1 MQQSSQFAE
10 QSHQGAMA
18 DNSSTNG
25 NSWTILAPEVKE
37 SGVVSMGPLSEGQG
51 ELHAEPDLTQSSA
64 LSDTSTEQTHPPDP
78 PQVTPLESSEDAA
91 VLHSTTV
98 KEDMAS
104 SIPAHVENLTSL
116 TPDPG
121 EQGAFGDDSESQ
133 PLIDTESFSDS
144 YTHISPSP
152 VSASLLGTSEE
163 EEGLLQGEEK
173 GELRKT
179 LREECKPEEKV
190 NEGDGLRRR
199 NVSVPTPLYHRDDEE
214 EEEEGEEEQFRQPQR
229 EGEGDI
235 GFTLNKCIF
244 GALILLG
251 LGTIFFS
258 EGDADAKDLKY
269 PEVKKEWLSPDAQGD
284 APEGVQPPK
293 ILDKLAKEDQQIVSL
308 QAKLQEQEVELK
320 AAQLQVEEGTKERLR
335 REELE
340 AENQRMR
347 GELDKLPALQ
357 KEYEQENERV
367 KRESERVNKELE
379 ALPAMQK
386 ELEHL
391 REKVMELTQS
401 TVSVQAAMPSAGH
414 EEVPSSQERKE
425 RKDKK
430 AWDKQRKE
438 KDLQTEK
445 KEWKKDKNIKLGEQ
459 DDKGK
464 STKDR
469 KELEKEEKQGRRK
482 GEGKNRQKDHKQ
494 EDAQRWKLD
503 DEKRELK
510 ERSGKREGKED
521 KKWEKDKHGE
531 FVDRRQE
538 KREKGK
544 DDKERKQ
551 KSEQKDWKEEKEW
564 KKGKQASRNEKEW
577 KEKSEKKK
585 DWKERKEWG
594 DEKERGASGDEK
606 YSDKSPK
613 EKIRKG
619 KKDYHNGNSERKER
633 EEKHRGVREKD
644 KPKSGERTEG
654 WKEEKKYKDKKH
666 KREEKMSRKDKHE
679 ALHHSYS
686 DQKHSKDHMH
696 VKYWAEQRE
705 KIRHYYGSTE
715 GCADVTA
722 CAHAEGL
729 APVSQRDFEAFISSY
744 LMKLVGNED
753 QTSRKEELSKLI
765 GEFFADG
772 VFVHDQI
779 PFSEFVEDV
788 ADILEDMA
796 DGDEYEELENE
807 MEGFATEAMEKF
819 GLREKDG
826 NEEKRAGS
834 GRKRMKG

>member
-1 MQQSSQFAE
+1 
-10 QSHQGAMA
+10 MA

-37 SGVVSMGPLSEGQG
+37 SGVESMGPLSEGQG
-51 ELHAEPDLTQSSA
+51 ELHAEPALTQSSA
-64 LSDTSTEQTHPPDP
+64 LSTDTPTEQTHPPDP

-98 KEDMAS
+98 KEDMVS

-121 EQGAFGDDSESQ
+121 EQGAFGDGSESQ

-152 VSASLLGTSEE
+152 VSTSLPGASEE
-163 EEGLLQGEEK
+163 EEWLSQGEEK

-199 NVSVPTPLYHRDDEE
+199 NVSVLTPLYHRDDE

-258 EGDADAKDLKY
+258 GVLMDLDDEGDADAKDLKY

-284 APEGVQPPK
+284 APGGVQPPK
-293 ILDKLAKEDQQIVSL
+293 ILDKLAMEDQQIASL

-320 AAQLQVEEGTKERLR
+320 AAQLQVEEDTKERLR

-386 ELEHL
+386 ELEQL

-430 AWDKQRKE
+430 AWDKERKG
-438 KDLQTEK
+438 KDLRTEK
-445 KEWKKDKNIKLGEQ
+445 KEWKKDKNIKVDEQ
-459 DDKGK
+459 DGKGK

-469 KELEKEEKQGRRK
+469 KELEKEDKQGRRK

-510 ERSGKREGKED
+510 ERSGKREWKED

-531 FVDRRQE
+531 FVDRKRE

-544 DDKERKQ
+544 DDEEWKQ

-606 YSDKSPK
+606 YSDKSEK

-633 EEKHRGVREKD
+633 EEKHRGGREKD

-666 KREEKMSRKDKHE
+666 KKEEKMSRKGKHE
-679 ALHHSYS
+679 TSHHSYS

-696 VKYWAEQRE
+696 GKYWAEQRE

-729 APVSQRDFEAFISSY
+729 APVSQQDFDAFISSY
-744 LMKLVGNED
+744 LTKLVGHED
-753 QTSRKEELSKLI
+753 QSSRKEELSKLI

-819 GLREKDG
+819 GLWEKVG